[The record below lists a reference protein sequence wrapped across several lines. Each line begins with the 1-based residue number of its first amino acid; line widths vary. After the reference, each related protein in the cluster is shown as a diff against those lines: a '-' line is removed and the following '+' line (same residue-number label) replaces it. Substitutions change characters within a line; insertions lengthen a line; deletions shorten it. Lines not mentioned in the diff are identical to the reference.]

1 MPDAAQPAVAE
12 TDAMNFADSAKAS
25 CMRKAETFLPT
36 ASRDNNASNS
46 SNASNAELSFKNWGY
61 RHASRRN
68 FAVRGLNL
76 TIHAGQRV
84 LLLGAS
90 GIGKSTILS
99 GAAGLIGNDVV
110 AKNSLESSAI
120 HSSSSSSSSSSN
132 SAHNMVSAKSQQ
144 AVLVEDA
151 DGGVSEGCVLVDGIP
166 VRKARGRVGLVLQDP
181 DAQAIFQ
188 RLGDNVAFGPEN
200 MNVPRSEIWDRVRES
215 LKKVGLDGLQL
226 HRATAHLSGGQLQRL
241 ALAGALA
248 MQPSVLLL
256 DEPTANLDPDGTQQI
271 VGAVRAVLDSTRAT
285 MVLVEH
291 HAEPWI
297 DMIDRVVVLGLENA
311 QSTLAANDS
320 PANKTSES
328 ASFANNLDTVHDD
341 DIARAD
347 SSRTVIVA
355 DGTPDEVFTRTD
367 LDFEDLGIWLPER
380 YKRNAKSSES
390 KSSENK
396 SSESTESSEKYY
408 ENCDPA
414 EGCGEVLLSTRDL
427 AISHNSEPIAKHINL
442 EFKAGQITALVG
454 ANGAG
459 KSTLSLTLAGLLPAV
474 SGEVVAS
481 DALAEGTNGT
491 DPMKWKSPDLAKRI
505 SYVFQNPEHQFA
517 CGSVLDEVMLGPL
530 RTGVSADEARAKA
543 EELLKRFRLARY
555 AKANPYTLSGGEKR
569 RLTVAASL
577 AAAPRVLILDEP
589 TFGQDRK
596 TWLQI
601 IRLIASLRS
610 DGVSIIVVTHD
621 RELVEALGA
630 RLVELVADT
639 EVSKNANKSKNAN
652 ESKNANKSGE
662 DFASIVDSDA
672 VSGELVADAS
682 QKTRVSGEHKS
693 SAALSATT
701 SATEISRIKV
711 SAVNNRN
718 EEAKLSSRSP
728 LLASMNPVFRIFGAF
743 IASIPL
749 LFTLDCVSASIALL
763 LEFVIFA
770 CIKLPPWRV
779 IRLSWPVWVGA
790 PTSALTV
797 LLYGKSGGNT
807 WFQWWLMHATDRS
820 AMLAVATSLRILAI
834 GIPAI
839 VTVIGMDATDLADA
853 FSQVLHLPDRFVY
866 GGLAGIRLFGV
877 LQDDWAALTASRRS
891 RGLGDEHRVRAFFPQ
906 SFALL
911 VLSIRRSTTLAT
923 AMEARGFGGV
933 GARSHARVSSV
944 HARDWWFL
952 VVCTLVPSVA
962 VAAALYF
969 GTFAFLGGA

>member
-1 MPDAAQPAVAE
+1 MPDAVKSQE
-12 TDAMNFADSAKAS
+12 S
-25 CMRKAETFLPT
+25 ETFLPS
-36 ASRDNNASNS
+36 ASSDCNSDSSANNANK
-46 SNASNAELSFKNWGY
+46 ASKANNAELRFEHWGY
-61 RHASRRN
+61 RHASRRA
-68 FAVRGLNL
+68 FAVRGLDL
-76 TIHAGQRV
+76 TIKAGQRV

-99 GAAGLIGNDVV
+99 GAAGLIGNDFV
-110 AKNSLESSAI
+110 AKNSAKDSVE
-120 HSSSSSSSSSSN
+120 N
-132 SAHNMVSAKSQQ
+132 SEDSAKSQQ
-144 AVLVEDA
+144 TTLVEDA
-151 DGGVSEGCVLVDGIP
+151 DGGVSEGCVLVDGVP
-166 VRKARGRVGLVLQDP
+166 VRRARGRVGLVLQDP

-200 MNVPRSEIWDRVRES
+200 MNVPRGEIWDRVRKS
-215 LKKVGLDGLQL
+215 LKEVGLDGLQL
-226 HRATAHLSGGQLQRL
+226 HRSTSHLSGGQMQRL

-271 VGAVRAVLDSTRAT
+271 VGAVRAVLDSTHAT

-297 DMIDRVVVLGLENA
+297 DMIDRVVVLGLENDE
-311 QSTLAANDS
+311 AANGKD
-320 PANKTSES
+320 ANGETVHSE
-328 ASFANNLDTVHDD
+328 TVHDD
-341 DIARAD
+341 DIARAA

-355 DGTPDEVFTRTD
+355 DGTPDEVFNRTD
-367 LDFEDLGIWLPER
+367 LDFEDLGIWLPE
-380 YKRNAKSSES
+380 NAKSSE
-390 KSSENK
+390 KSSANAESPEN
-396 SSESTESSEKYY
+396 SSASNSSVSNSSTNAESSEKYY
-408 ENCDPA
+408 ENCNPA
-414 EGCGEVLLSTRDL
+414 EGYGEVLLSTKDL
-427 AISHNSEPIAKHINL
+427 AISHNSEPIARHINL

-481 DALAEGTNGT
+481 DALAQGANGT

-543 EELLKRFRLARY
+543 QELLKRFRLARY

-610 DGVSIIVVTHD
+610 GGVSIIVVTHD

-630 RLVELVADT
+630 RLVELVPDAKA
-639 EVSKNANKSKNAN
+639 EAAEMSAA
-652 ESKNANKSGE
+652 E
-662 DFASIVDSDA
+662 AS
-672 VSGELVADAS
+672 AS
-682 QKTRVSGEHKS
+682 E
-693 SAALSATT
+693 ALSATT
-701 SATEISRIKV
+701 GATDISRIKV
-711 SAVNNRN
+711 SAVNNRD

-728 LLASMNPVFRIFGAF
+728 LLASINPVFRIFGAF
-743 IASIPL
+743 AASIPL
-749 LFTLDCVSASIALL
+749 LFTLDCVSASVALL

-790 PTSALTV
+790 PASALTV

-834 GIPAI
+834 GVPSI
-839 VTVIGMDATDLADA
+839 VMVIGLDATDLADA

-933 GARSHARVSSV
+933 GARSHARVSRV
-944 HARDWWFL
+944 RARDWWIFA
-952 VVCTLVPSVA
+952 VCAIVPSVA

>member
-1 MPDAAQPAVAE
+1 MPDAVKSQE
-12 TDAMNFADSAKAS
+12 S
-25 CMRKAETFLPT
+25 ETFLPS
-36 ASRDNNASNS
+36 ASSDCNSDSSANNANK
-46 SNASNAELSFKNWGY
+46 ASKANNAELRFEHWGY
-61 RHASRRN
+61 RHASRRA
-68 FAVRGLNL
+68 FAVRGLDL
-76 TIHAGQRV
+76 TIKAGQRV

-99 GAAGLIGNDVV
+99 GAAGLIGNDFV
-110 AKNSLESSAI
+110 AKNSAKDSVE
-120 HSSSSSSSSSSN
+120 N
-132 SAHNMVSAKSQQ
+132 SEDGAKSQQ
-144 AVLVEDA
+144 TTLVEDA
-151 DGGVSEGCVLVDGIP
+151 DGGVSEGCVLVDGVP
-166 VRKARGRVGLVLQDP
+166 VRRARGRVGLVLQDP

-200 MNVPRSEIWDRVRES
+200 MNVPRNEIWDRVRKS
-215 LKKVGLDGLQL
+215 LKEVGLDGLQL
-226 HRATAHLSGGQLQRL
+226 HRSTSHLSGGQMQRL

-271 VGAVRAVLDSTRAT
+271 VGAVRAVLDSTHAT

-297 DMIDRVVVLGLENA
+297 DMIDRVVVLGLENDEA
-311 QSTLAANDS
+311 VNGKDANGE
-320 PANKTSES
+320 TVHSE
-328 ASFANNLDTVHDD
+328 TVHDD
-341 DIARAD
+341 DIARAA

-355 DGTPDEVFTRTD
+355 DGTPDEVFNRTD

-380 YKRNAKSSES
+380 YKKNVKSSANES
-390 KSSENK
+390 FVINSSANA
-396 SSESTESSEKYY
+396 ESSEKYY
-408 ENCDPA
+408 ENCNPA
-414 EGCGEVLLSTRDL
+414 EGYGEVLLSTKDL
-427 AISHNSEPIAKHINL
+427 AISHNSEPIARHINL

-481 DALAEGTNGT
+481 DALAQGANGT
-491 DPMKWKSPDLAKRI
+491 DLMKWKSPDLAKRI

-543 EELLKRFRLARY
+543 QELLKRFRLARY

-610 DGVSIIVVTHD
+610 GGVSIIVVTHD

-630 RLVELVADT
+630 RLVELVPDAKAEAAEMSAAEAKST
-639 EVSKNANKSKNAN
+639 E
-652 ESKNANKSGE
+652 
-662 DFASIVDSDA
+662 
-672 VSGELVADAS
+672 
-682 QKTRVSGEHKS
+682 
-693 SAALSATT
+693 ALSATT
-701 SATEISRIKV
+701 GATDISRIKV
-711 SAVNNRN
+711 SAVNNRD
-718 EEAKLSSRSP
+718 EEAKLSSKSP
-728 LLASMNPVFRIFGAF
+728 LLASINPVFRIFGAF
-743 IASIPL
+743 AASIPL
-749 LFTLDCVSASIALL
+749 LFTLDCVSASVALL

-834 GIPAI
+834 GVPSI
-839 VTVIGMDATDLADA
+839 VMVIGLDATDLADA

-933 GARSHARVSSV
+933 GARSHARVSRV
-944 HARDWWFL
+944 RARDWWIFA
-952 VVCTLVPSVA
+952 VCAIVPSVA

>member
-1 MPDAAQPAVAE
+1 MPDAAQPAVDKAF
-12 TDAMNFADSAKAS
+12 TADATYSQQ
-25 CMRKAETFLPT
+25 AETFLPT
-36 ASRDNNASNS
+36 DSRDNNAG
-46 SNASNAELSFKNWGY
+46 NASNAGNAELRFENWGY
-61 RHASRRN
+61 RHASRHN

-76 TIHAGQRV
+76 TIQAGQRV

-99 GAAGLIGNDVV
+99 GAAGLIGNDV
-110 AKNSLESSAI
+110 ARKGNAT
-120 HSSSSSSSSSSN
+120 
-132 SAHNMVSAKSQQ
+132 
-144 AVLVEDA
+144 LVEDA
-151 DGGVSEGCVLVDGIP
+151 DGGVSEGRVLVDGVS
-166 VRKARGRVGLVLQDP
+166 VRKARGRVGMVLQDP

-200 MNVPRSEIWDRVRES
+200 MNVPRDEIWDRVRES
-215 LKKVGLDGLQL
+215 LEKVGLDGLQL

-256 DEPTANLDPDGTQQI
+256 DEPTANLDPDGTRQI

-297 DMIDRVVVLGLENA
+297 DMIDRVVVLGL
-311 QSTLAANDS
+311 DG
-320 PANKTSES
+320 ES
-328 ASFANNLDTVHDD
+328 VANNETSRDETSRDETVHDD
-341 DIARAD
+341 DIARAA

-355 DGTPDEVFTRTD
+355 DGTPDEVFTRAD

-380 YKRNAKSSES
+380 YKKNVKSSANES
-390 KSSENK
+390 SVSNSSVSN
-396 SSESTESSEKYY
+396 SSANAESSEKYY

-414 EGCGEVLLSTRDL
+414 EGYGEVLLSTKDL
-427 AISHNSEPIAKHINL
+427 AISHNDTPIAQHINL

-474 SGEVVAS
+474 GGEVVAGEE
-481 DALAEGTNGT
+481 LAKGANGT

-530 RTGVSADEARAKA
+530 RTGVPASEARVKA
-543 EELLKRFRLARY
+543 EELLKRFRLDRY

-589 TFGQDRK
+589 TFGQDHK

-610 DGVSIIVVTHD
+610 EGVSIIVVTHD

-630 RLVELVADT
+630 RLVELVP
-639 EVSKNANKSKNAN
+639 E
-652 ESKNANKSGE
+652 SGE
-662 DFASIVDSDA
+662 GKSAATSDA
-672 VSGELVADAS
+672 DASPADASSAVADA
-682 QKTRVSGEHKS
+682 ES
-693 SAALSATT
+693 SAFSESSEAISATT
-701 SATEISRIKV
+701 DATDISRIKV

-718 EEAKLSSRSP
+718 EKPKLSSRSP
-728 LLASMNPVFRIFGAF
+728 LLASLNPVYRIFGAF
-743 IASIPL
+743 IVSMPL
-749 LFTLDCVSASIALL
+749 MFTLDCLSASVALV
-763 LEFVIFA
+763 LEFAIFA
-770 CIKLPPWRV
+770 CIKLTPLRV

-820 AMLAVATSLRILAI
+820 ALLAVATSLRILAI

-839 VTVIGMDATDLADA
+839 VTVIGLDATDLADA

-891 RGLGDEHRVRAFFPQ
+891 RGLGDERRVRAFFPQ

-911 VLSIRRSTTLAT
+911 VLSIRRSTTLAV
-923 AMEARGFGGV
+923 AMEARGFGGA
-933 GARSHARVSSV
+933 GARSHARVSRV
-944 HARDWWFL
+944 HVRDWLFL
-952 VVCTLVPSVA
+952 VVCALVPLVA

>member
-1 MPDAAQPAVAE
+1 MPDAVKSQE
-12 TDAMNFADSAKAS
+12 S
-25 CMRKAETFLPT
+25 ETFLPS
-36 ASRDNNASNS
+36 ASSDCNSDSSANNANK
-46 SNASNAELSFKNWGY
+46 ASKANNAELRFENWGY
-61 RHASRRN
+61 RHASRRA
-68 FAVRGLNL
+68 FAVRGLDL
-76 TIHAGQRV
+76 TIKAGQRV

-99 GAAGLIGNDVV
+99 GAAGLIGNDFV
-110 AKNSLESSAI
+110 AKNSAKDSVE
-120 HSSSSSSSSSSN
+120 N
-132 SAHNMVSAKSQQ
+132 SEDSAKSQQ
-144 AVLVEDA
+144 TTLVEDA
-151 DGGVSEGCVLVDGIP
+151 DGGVSEGCVLVDGVP
-166 VRKARGRVGLVLQDP
+166 VRRARGRVGLVLQDP

-200 MNVPRSEIWDRVRES
+200 MNVPRGEIWDRVRKS
-215 LKKVGLDGLQL
+215 LKEVGLDGLQL
-226 HRATAHLSGGQLQRL
+226 HRSTSHLSGGQMQRL

-271 VGAVRAVLDSTRAT
+271 VGAVRAVLDSTHAT

-297 DMIDRVVVLGLENA
+297 DMIDRVVVLGLENDE
-311 QSTLAANDS
+311 AANGKD
-320 PANKTSES
+320 ANGETVHSE
-328 ASFANNLDTVHDD
+328 TVHDD
-341 DIARAD
+341 DIARAT

-355 DGTPDEVFTRTD
+355 DGTPDEVFNRTD

-380 YKRNAKSSES
+380 YKKNVKSSANES
-390 KSSENK
+390 FVINSSANA
-396 SSESTESSEKYY
+396 ESSEKYY
-408 ENCDPA
+408 ENCNPA
-414 EGCGEVLLSTRDL
+414 EGYGEVLLSTKDL
-427 AISHNSEPIAKHINL
+427 AISHNSEPIARHINL

-481 DALAEGTNGT
+481 DALAQGANGT

-517 CGSVLDEVMLGPL
+517 CGSVLEEVMLGPL

-543 EELLKRFRLARY
+543 QELLKRFRLARY

-610 DGVSIIVVTHD
+610 GGVSIIVVTHD

-630 RLVELVADT
+630 RLVELVPDAKAEAAEMSAAEMSAAEAKST
-639 EVSKNANKSKNAN
+639 E
-652 ESKNANKSGE
+652 
-662 DFASIVDSDA
+662 
-672 VSGELVADAS
+672 
-682 QKTRVSGEHKS
+682 
-693 SAALSATT
+693 ALSATT
-701 SATEISRIKV
+701 GATDISRIKV
-711 SAVNNRN
+711 SAVNNRD
-718 EEAKLSSRSP
+718 EEAKLSSKSP
-728 LLASMNPVFRIFGAF
+728 LLASINPVFRIFGAF
-743 IASIPL
+743 AASIPL
-749 LFTLDCVSASIALL
+749 LFTLDCVSASVALL

-834 GIPAI
+834 GVPSI
-839 VTVIGMDATDLADA
+839 VMVIGLDATDLADA

-933 GARSHARVSSV
+933 GARSHARVSRV
-944 HARDWWFL
+944 RARDWWIFA
-952 VVCTLVPSVA
+952 VCAIVPSVA

>member
-1 MPDAAQPAVAE
+1 MPDAAKSQE
-12 TDAMNFADSAKAS
+12 S
-25 CMRKAETFLPT
+25 ETFLPT
-36 ASRDNNASNS
+36 ASSDCANV
-46 SNASNAELSFKNWGY
+46 SNAELRFEHWGY
-61 RHASRRN
+61 RHASRRA
-68 FAVRGLNL
+68 FAVRGLDL
-76 TIHAGQRV
+76 TIKAGQRV

-99 GAAGLIGNDVV
+99 GAAGLIGNDFVEKSS
-110 AKNSLESSAI
+110 AKSSVESSVESSAK
-120 HSSSSSSSSSSN
+120 N
-132 SAHNMVSAKSQQ
+132 SAKSQQ
-144 AVLVEDA
+144 TTLVEDA
-151 DGGVSEGCVLVDGIP
+151 DGGVSEGRVLVDGVP
-166 VRKARGRVGLVLQDP
+166 VRRARGKVGLVLQDP

-200 MNVPRSEIWDRVRES
+200 MNVPRGEIWDRVHKS
-215 LKKVGLDGLQL
+215 LKEVGLDGLQL
-226 HRATAHLSGGQLQRL
+226 HRETAHLSGGQLQRL

-271 VGAVRAVLDSTRAT
+271 VGAVRAVVDSTRAT

-297 DMIDRVVVLGLENA
+297 DMIDRVVVLGLENDEA
-311 QSTLAANDS
+311 SSDEAS
-320 PANKTSES
+320 HSE
-328 ASFANNLDTVHDD
+328 TVHDD
-341 DIARAD
+341 DIARAA

-355 DGTPDEVFTRTD
+355 DGTPDEVFNRTD

-380 YKRNAKSSES
+380 YKKNVKSSANESSVSKSSADTSSES
-390 KSSENK
+390 KSSEK
-396 SSESTESSEKYY
+396 SY
-408 ENCDPA
+408 ENMADSANCNSA
-414 EGCGEVLLSTRDL
+414 QSYGEVLLSTKDL
-427 AISHNSEPIAKHINL
+427 AISHSSEPIAQHINL
-442 EFKAGQITALVG
+442 EFRAGQITALVG
-454 ANGAG
+454 ANGTG

-481 DALAEGTNGT
+481 DALAKGANGVN
-491 DPMKWKSPDLAKRI
+491 PMKWKSPDLAKRI

-530 RTGVSADEARAKA
+530 RTGVPADEARAKA

-577 AAAPRVLILDEP
+577 AAAPQVLILDEP

-610 DGVSIIVVTHD
+610 EGVSIIVVTHD

-630 RLVELVADT
+630 RLVELVSDVKTETAEGAEGET
-639 EVSKNANKSKNAN
+639 EVSA
-652 ESKNANKSGE
+652 ESSE
-662 DFASIVDSDA
+662 SFAETAETAESA
-672 VSGELVADAS
+672 
-682 QKTRVSGEHKS
+682 KS
-693 SAALSATT
+693 SESTEALSATT
-701 SATEISRIKV
+701 GATDISRIKV

-718 EEAKLSSRSP
+718 EKPKLSSRSP

-743 IASIPL
+743 VASVPL
-749 LFTLDCVSASIALL
+749 IFTLDCVSASVALV
-763 LEFVIFA
+763 LEFAIFA
-770 CIKLPPWRV
+770 CIKLTPWRV
-779 IRLSWPVWVGA
+779 IYLSWPVWVGA

-807 WFQWWLMHATDRS
+807 WFQWWLMNATDRS
-820 AMLAVATSLRILAI
+820 AMLAIATALRILAI
-834 GIPAI
+834 GIPSI
-839 VTVIGMDATDLADA
+839 VMVIGMDATDLADA

-891 RGLGDEHRVRAFFPQ
+891 RGLGDERRVRAFFPQ

-911 VLSIRRSTTLAT
+911 VLSIRRSTSLAT

-933 GARSHARVSSV
+933 GARSHARVSCV
-944 HARDWWFL
+944 HARDWWILAVCAIVPLIAL
-952 VVCTLVPSVA
+952 V
-962 VAAALYF
+962 AALYF

>member
-1 MPDAAQPAVAE
+1 MPDATQSQE
-12 TDAMNFADSAKAS
+12 S
-25 CMRKAETFLPT
+25 ETFLPT
-36 ASRDNNASNS
+36 DLSDRKSISNASDASRASDNA
-46 SNASNAELSFKNWGY
+46 SNASNAELRFENWGY
-61 RHASRRN
+61 RHASRRA
-68 FAVRGLNL
+68 FAVRGLDL
-76 TIHAGQRV
+76 TIKAGQRV

-99 GAAGLIGNDVV
+99 GAAGLIGNDFV
-110 AKNSLESSAI
+110 AKN
-120 HSSSSSSSSSSN
+120 
-132 SAHNMVSAKSQQ
+132 SAKSQQ
-144 AVLVEDA
+144 TTLVEDA
-151 DGGVSEGCVLVDGIP
+151 DGGVSEGCVLVDGVP
-166 VRKARGRVGLVLQDP
+166 VRRARGRVGLVLQDP

-200 MNVPRSEIWDRVRES
+200 MNVPRNEIWDRVRKS
-215 LKKVGLDGLQL
+215 LKEVGLDGLQL
-226 HRATAHLSGGQLQRL
+226 HRSTSHLSGGQMQRL

-271 VGAVRAVLDSTRAT
+271 VGAVRAVLDLTHAT

-297 DMIDRVVVLGLENA
+297 DMIDRVVVLGLENDE
-311 QSTLAANDS
+311 AANGK
-320 PANKTSES
+320 A
-328 ASFANNLDTVHDD
+328 ANNETVHDD
-341 DIARAD
+341 DIARVA

-355 DGTPDEVFTRTD
+355 DGTPDEVFNRTD

-380 YKRNAKSSES
+380 YKKNVKSSANES
-390 KSSENK
+390 FVINSSANA
-396 SSESTESSEKYY
+396 ESSEKYY

-414 EGCGEVLLSTRDL
+414 EGYGEVLLFTKDL
-427 AISHNSEPIAKHINL
+427 AISHNSEPIARHINL

-481 DALAEGTNGT
+481 DALAQGANGT

-543 EELLKRFRLARY
+543 QELLKRFRLARY

-610 DGVSIIVVTHD
+610 EGVSIIVVTHD

-630 RLVELVADT
+630 RLVELVPDVKAEDA
-639 EVSKNANKSKNAN
+639 EVSAA
-652 ESKNANKSGE
+652 EAAGSGASAAEVGTAE
-662 DFASIVDSDA
+662 DV
-672 VSGELVADAS
+672 E
-682 QKTRVSGEHKS
+682 TKS
-693 SAALSATT
+693 SEAKSSEALSATT
-701 SATEISRIKV
+701 GATDISRIKV
-711 SAVNNRN
+711 SAVNNRD
-718 EEAKLSSRSP
+718 EEAKLSSKSP
-728 LLASMNPVFRIFGAF
+728 LLASINPVFRIFGAF
-743 IASIPL
+743 AASIPL
-749 LFTLDCVSASIALL
+749 LFTLDCVSASVALL

-834 GIPAI
+834 GVPSI
-839 VTVIGMDATDLADA
+839 VMVIGLDATDLADA

-933 GARSHARVSSV
+933 GARSHARVSRV
-944 HARDWWFL
+944 RARDWWIFA
-952 VVCTLVPSVA
+952 VCAIVPSVA
-962 VAAALYF
+962 VVAALYF

>member
-1 MPDAAQPAVAE
+1 MPDATQSQE
-12 TDAMNFADSAKAS
+12 S
-25 CMRKAETFLPT
+25 ETFLPT
-36 ASRDNNASNS
+36 DLSDRKSISNASDASRASDNA
-46 SNASNAELSFKNWGY
+46 SNASNAELRFENWGY
-61 RHASRRN
+61 RHASRRA
-68 FAVRGLNL
+68 FAVRGLDL
-76 TIHAGQRV
+76 TIKAGQRV

-99 GAAGLIGNDVV
+99 GAAGLIGNDFV
-110 AKNSLESSAI
+110 AKN
-120 HSSSSSSSSSSN
+120 
-132 SAHNMVSAKSQQ
+132 SAKSQQ
-144 AVLVEDA
+144 TTLVEDA
-151 DGGVSEGCVLVDGIP
+151 DGGVSEGCVLVDGVP
-166 VRKARGRVGLVLQDP
+166 VRRARGRVGLVLQDP

-200 MNVPRSEIWDRVRES
+200 MNVPRNEIWDRVRKS
-215 LKKVGLDGLQL
+215 LKEVGLDGLQL
-226 HRATAHLSGGQLQRL
+226 HRSTSHLSGGQMQRL

-271 VGAVRAVLDSTRAT
+271 VGAVRTVLDSTHAT

-291 HAEPWI
+291 HAEPWV
-297 DMIDRVVVLGLENA
+297 DMIDRVVVLGLENDEA
-311 QSTLAANDS
+311 VNGKDAND
-320 PANKTSES
+320 E
-328 ASFANNLDTVHDD
+328 TVHDD
-341 DIARAD
+341 DIARAA

-355 DGTPDEVFTRTD
+355 DGTPDEVFNRTD

-380 YKRNAKSSES
+380 YKKNV
-390 KSSENK
+390 KSSENN
-396 SSESTESSEKYY
+396 SSAINSY

-414 EGCGEVLLSTRDL
+414 EGYGEVLLSTKDL
-427 AISHNSEPIAKHINL
+427 AISHNSEPIARHINL

-454 ANGAG
+454 SNGAG

-481 DALAEGTNGT
+481 DALAQGANGT

-530 RTGVSADEARAKA
+530 RTGVSPDEARAKA
-543 EELLKRFRLARY
+543 QELLKRFRLARY
-555 AKANPYTLSGGEKR
+555 ANANPYTLSGGEKR

-610 DGVSIIVVTHD
+610 EGVSIIVVTHD
-621 RELVEALGA
+621 RELVEVLGA
-630 RLVELVADT
+630 RLVELVPDAKAEAVEAKST
-639 EVSKNANKSKNAN
+639 EVL
-652 ESKNANKSGE
+652 
-662 DFASIVDSDA
+662 A
-672 VSGELVADAS
+672 V
-682 QKTRVSGEHKS
+682 KS
-693 SAALSATT
+693 SETKSTETKSSEALSATT
-701 SATEISRIKV
+701 SATDISRIKV
-711 SAVNNRN
+711 SAVNNRD
-718 EEAKLSSRSP
+718 EEAKLSSKSP
-728 LLASMNPVFRIFGAF
+728 LLASINPVFRIFGAF
-743 IASIPL
+743 AASIPL
-749 LFTLDCVSASIALL
+749 LFTLDCVSASVALL

-807 WFQWWLMHATDRS
+807 WFQWWLIHATDRS

-834 GIPAI
+834 GVPSI
-839 VTVIGMDATDLADA
+839 VMVIGLDATDLADA

-933 GARSHARVSSV
+933 GARSHARVSRV
-944 HARDWWFL
+944 RARDWWIFA
-952 VVCTLVPSVA
+952 VCAIVSSVA

>member
-1 MPDAAQPAVAE
+1 MPDAVKSQE
-12 TDAMNFADSAKAS
+12 S
-25 CMRKAETFLPT
+25 ETFLPT
-36 ASRDNNASNS
+36 VSCDCANV
-46 SNASNAELSFKNWGY
+46 SNAELRFEHWGY
-61 RHASRRN
+61 RHASRRA
-68 FAVRGLNL
+68 FAVRGLDL
-76 TIHAGQRV
+76 TIKAGQRV

-99 GAAGLIGNDVV
+99 GAAGLIGNDFV
-110 AKNSLESSAI
+110 AKDSAKSAKDSATKSSVNTSK
-120 HSSSSSSSSSSN
+120 SSVKSENTSDT
-132 SAHNMVSAKSQQ
+132 SAKSQQ
-144 AVLVEDA
+144 TTLVEDA
-151 DGGVSEGCVLVDGIP
+151 DGGVSEGCVLVDGVP
-166 VRKARGRVGLVLQDP
+166 VRRARGRVGLVLQDP

-200 MNVPRSEIWDRVRES
+200 MNVPRDEIWERVRKS
-215 LKKVGLDGLQL
+215 LKEVGLDGLQL
-226 HRATAHLSGGQLQRL
+226 HRSTSHLSGGQMQRL

-297 DMIDRVVVLGLENA
+297 EMIDRVVVLGIEN
-311 QSTLAANDS
+311 D
-320 PANKTSES
+320 ED
-328 ASFANNLDTVHDD
+328 ASRKDASGETVHDD
-341 DIARAD
+341 DIARAA

-355 DGTPDEVFTRTD
+355 DGTPDEVFNRTD

-380 YKRNAKSSES
+380 YKKNVKSSAS
-390 KSSENK
+390 KSSENIDN
-396 SSESTESSEKYY
+396 SAQDSAQSY
-408 ENCDPA
+408 
-414 EGCGEVLLSTRDL
+414 GEVLLSTKDL
-427 AISHNSEPIAKHINL
+427 AISHSSEPIARHINL
-442 EFKAGQITALVG
+442 EFRAGQITALVG
-454 ANGAG
+454 ANGTG

-481 DALAEGTNGT
+481 ETLAEGANGT

-530 RTGVSADEARAKA
+530 RTGVPEDVARAKA
-543 EELLKRFRLARY
+543 QELLKRFRLARY

-601 IRLIASLRS
+601 IRLIASLRNE
-610 DGVSIIVVTHD
+610 GVSIIVVTHD
-621 RELVEALGA
+621 RELVDALGA
-630 RLVELVADT
+630 RLVELVPDAKAEAAEGAET
-639 EVSKNANKSKNAN
+639 
-652 ESKNANKSGE
+652 
-662 DFASIVDSDA
+662 A
-672 VSGELVADAS
+672 VSAE
-682 QKTRVSGEHKS
+682 
-693 SAALSATT
+693 SAESYETVETAESTETAETTEALSATT
-701 SATEISRIKV
+701 SATDISRIKV
-711 SAVNNRN
+711 SAVNNRS
-718 EEAKLSSRSP
+718 EEAKLSSHSP
-728 LLASMNPVFRIFGAF
+728 LLASMNSVFRIFGAF
-743 IASIPL
+743 VASIPL
-749 LFTLDCVSASIALL
+749 IFTLDCLSASVALV
-763 LEFVIFA
+763 LEFAIFA
-770 CIKLPPWRV
+770 CIKLMPLRV

-820 AMLAVATSLRILAI
+820 ALLAVATALRILAI

-839 VTVIGMDATDLADA
+839 VMVIGMDATDLADA

-944 HARDWWFL
+944 HARDWWIL
-952 VVCTLVPSVA
+952 VVCAIVPLVSVA
-962 VAAALYF
+962 SALYF

>member
-1 MPDAAQPAVAE
+1 MPDATQSQE
-12 TDAMNFADSAKAS
+12 S
-25 CMRKAETFLPT
+25 ETFLPT
-36 ASRDNNASNS
+36 DLSDRKSISNASDASRASDNA
-46 SNASNAELSFKNWGY
+46 SNASNAELCFENWGY
-61 RHASRRN
+61 RHASRRA
-68 FAVRGLNL
+68 FAVRGLDL
-76 TIHAGQRV
+76 TIKAGQRV

-99 GAAGLIGNDVV
+99 GAAGLIGNDFV
-110 AKNSLESSAI
+110 AKN
-120 HSSSSSSSSSSN
+120 
-132 SAHNMVSAKSQQ
+132 SAKSQQ
-144 AVLVEDA
+144 TTLVEDA
-151 DGGVSEGCVLVDGIP
+151 DGGVSEGCVLVDGVP
-166 VRKARGRVGLVLQDP
+166 VRRARGRVGLVLQDP

-200 MNVPRSEIWDRVRES
+200 MNVPRSEIWDRVRKS
-215 LKKVGLDGLQL
+215 LKEVGLDGLQL
-226 HRATAHLSGGQLQRL
+226 HRSTSHLSGGQMQRL

-271 VGAVRAVLDSTRAT
+271 VGAVRAVLDSTHAT

-297 DMIDRVVVLGLENA
+297 DMIDRVVVLGLENDE
-311 QSTLAANDS
+311 AANGK
-320 PANKTSES
+320 A
-328 ASFANNLDTVHDD
+328 ANNETVHDD
-341 DIARAD
+341 DIARVA

-355 DGTPDEVFTRTD
+355 DGTPDEVFNRTD

-380 YKRNAKSSES
+380 YKKNVKSSANES
-390 KSSENK
+390 SVSNSSANA
-396 SSESTESSEKYY
+396 ESSEKYY

-414 EGCGEVLLSTRDL
+414 EGYGEVLLFTKDL
-427 AISHNSEPIAKHINL
+427 AISHNSEPIARHINL

-481 DALAEGTNGT
+481 DALAQGANGT

-543 EELLKRFRLARY
+543 QELLKRFRLARY

-610 DGVSIIVVTHD
+610 EGVSIIVVTHD

-630 RLVELVADT
+630 RLVELVPDAKAEAAEMSAA
-639 EVSKNANKSKNAN
+639 EVS
-652 ESKNANKSGE
+652 
-662 DFASIVDSDA
+662 ASEV
-672 VSGELVADAS
+672 
-682 QKTRVSGEHKS
+682 KS
-693 SAALSATT
+693 SEALSATT
-701 SATEISRIKV
+701 GATDISRIKV
-711 SAVNNRN
+711 SAVNNRD
-718 EEAKLSSRSP
+718 EEAKLSSKSP
-728 LLASMNPVFRIFGAF
+728 LLASINPVFRIFGAF
-743 IASIPL
+743 AASIPL
-749 LFTLDCVSASIALL
+749 FFTLDCVSASVALL

-834 GIPAI
+834 GVPSI
-839 VTVIGMDATDLADA
+839 VMVIGLDATDLADA

-923 AMEARGFGGV
+923 AMEARGFGGI
-933 GARSHARVSSV
+933 GARSHARVSRV
-944 HARDWWFL
+944 RARDWWIFA
-952 VVCTLVPSVA
+952 VCAIVPSVA
-962 VAAALYF
+962 VVAALYF

>member
-1 MPDAAQPAVAE
+1 MPDATQSQE
-12 TDAMNFADSAKAS
+12 S
-25 CMRKAETFLPT
+25 ETFLPT
-36 ASRDNNASNS
+36 DLSDRKSISNASDASRASDNA
-46 SNASNAELSFKNWGY
+46 SNASNAELRFENWGY
-61 RHASRRN
+61 RHASRRA
-68 FAVRGLNL
+68 FAVRGLDL
-76 TIHAGQRV
+76 TIKAGQRV

-99 GAAGLIGNDVV
+99 GAAGLIGNDFV
-110 AKNSLESSAI
+110 AKN
-120 HSSSSSSSSSSN
+120 
-132 SAHNMVSAKSQQ
+132 SAKSQQ
-144 AVLVEDA
+144 TTLVEDA
-151 DGGVSEGCVLVDGIP
+151 DGGVSEGCVLVDGVP
-166 VRKARGRVGLVLQDP
+166 VRRARGRVGLVLQDP

-200 MNVPRSEIWDRVRES
+200 MNVPRNEIWDRVRKS
-215 LKKVGLDGLQL
+215 LKEVGLDGLQL
-226 HRATAHLSGGQLQRL
+226 HRSTSHLSGGQMQRL

-256 DEPTANLDPDGTQQI
+256 DEPTANLDPDGTHQI
-271 VGAVRAVLDSTRAT
+271 VGAVRAVLDSTHAT

-297 DMIDRVVVLGLENA
+297 DMIDRVVVLGLENDE
-311 QSTLAANDS
+311 AANGK
-320 PANKTSES
+320 A
-328 ASFANNLDTVHDD
+328 ANNETVHDD
-341 DIARAD
+341 DIARVA

-355 DGTPDEVFTRTD
+355 DGTPDEVFNRTD

-380 YKRNAKSSES
+380 YKKNVKSSANES
-390 KSSENK
+390 SVSNSSANA
-396 SSESTESSEKYY
+396 ESSEKYY

-414 EGCGEVLLSTRDL
+414 EGYGEVLLSTKDL
-427 AISHNSEPIAKHINL
+427 AISHNSEPIARHINL

-481 DALAEGTNGT
+481 DALAQGANGT

-543 EELLKRFRLARY
+543 QELLKRFRLARY

-610 DGVSIIVVTHD
+610 EGVSIIVVTHD

-630 RLVELVADT
+630 RLVELVPDAKAEVAEMSAA
-639 EVSKNANKSKNAN
+639 EVS
-652 ESKNANKSGE
+652 
-662 DFASIVDSDA
+662 ASEV
-672 VSGELVADAS
+672 
-682 QKTRVSGEHKS
+682 KS
-693 SAALSATT
+693 SEALSATT
-701 SATEISRIKV
+701 GATDISRIKV
-711 SAVNNRN
+711 SAVNNRD
-718 EEAKLSSRSP
+718 EEAKLSSKSP
-728 LLASMNPVFRIFGAF
+728 LLASINPVFRIFGAF
-743 IASIPL
+743 AASIPL
-749 LFTLDCVSASIALL
+749 FFTLDCVSASVALL

-820 AMLAVATSLRILAI
+820 AMLAVVTSLRILAI
-834 GIPAI
+834 GVPSI
-839 VTVIGMDATDLADA
+839 VMVIGLDATDLADA

-923 AMEARGFGGV
+923 AMEARGFGGI
-933 GARSHARVSSV
+933 GARSHARVSRV
-944 HARDWWFL
+944 RARDWWIFA
-952 VVCTLVPSVA
+952 VCAIVPSVA
-962 VAAALYF
+962 VVTALYF

>member
-1 MPDAAQPAVAE
+1 MPDATQSQE
-12 TDAMNFADSAKAS
+12 S
-25 CMRKAETFLPT
+25 ETFLPT
-36 ASRDNNASNS
+36 DLSDRKSISNASDASRASDNA
-46 SNASNAELSFKNWGY
+46 SNASNAELRFENWGY
-61 RHASRRN
+61 RHASRRA
-68 FAVRGLNL
+68 FAVRGLDL
-76 TIHAGQRV
+76 TIKAGQRV

-99 GAAGLIGNDVV
+99 GAAGLIGNDFV
-110 AKNSLESSAI
+110 AKN
-120 HSSSSSSSSSSN
+120 
-132 SAHNMVSAKSQQ
+132 SAKSQQ
-144 AVLVEDA
+144 TTLVEDA
-151 DGGVSEGCVLVDGIP
+151 DGGVSEGCVLVDGVP
-166 VRKARGRVGLVLQDP
+166 VRRARGRVGLVLQDP

-200 MNVPRSEIWDRVRES
+200 MNVPRNEIWDRVRKS
-215 LKKVGLDGLQL
+215 LKEVGLDGLQL
-226 HRATAHLSGGQLQRL
+226 HRSTSHLSGGQMQRL

-271 VGAVRAVLDSTRAT
+271 VGAVRAVLDLTHAT

-297 DMIDRVVVLGLENA
+297 DMIDRVVVLGLENDE
-311 QSTLAANDS
+311 AANGK
-320 PANKTSES
+320 A
-328 ASFANNLDTVHDD
+328 ANNETVHDD
-341 DIARAD
+341 DIARVA

-355 DGTPDEVFTRTD
+355 DGTPDEVFNRTD

-380 YKRNAKSSES
+380 YKKNVKSSANES
-390 KSSENK
+390 SVSNSSANA
-396 SSESTESSEKYY
+396 ESSEKYY

-414 EGCGEVLLSTRDL
+414 EGYGEVLLSTKDL
-427 AISHNSEPIAKHINL
+427 AISHNSEPIARHINL

-481 DALAEGTNGT
+481 DALAQGANGT

-543 EELLKRFRLARY
+543 QELLKRFRLARY

-610 DGVSIIVVTHD
+610 EGVSIIVVTHD

-630 RLVELVADT
+630 RLVELVPDAKAEAAEMSAA
-639 EVSKNANKSKNAN
+639 EVS
-652 ESKNANKSGE
+652 
-662 DFASIVDSDA
+662 ASEV
-672 VSGELVADAS
+672 
-682 QKTRVSGEHKS
+682 KS
-693 SAALSATT
+693 SEALSATT
-701 SATEISRIKV
+701 GATDISRIKV
-711 SAVNNRN
+711 SAVNNRD
-718 EEAKLSSRSP
+718 EEAKLSSKSP
-728 LLASMNPVFRIFGAF
+728 LLASINPVFRIFGAF
-743 IASIPL
+743 AASIPL
-749 LFTLDCVSASIALL
+749 FFTLDCVSASVALL

-807 WFQWWLMHATDRS
+807 WFQWWLMHPTDRS

-834 GIPAI
+834 GVPSI
-839 VTVIGMDATDLADA
+839 VMVIGLDATDLADA

-923 AMEARGFGGV
+923 AMEARGFGGI
-933 GARSHARVSSV
+933 GARSHARVSRV
-944 HARDWWFL
+944 RARDWWIFA
-952 VVCTLVPSVA
+952 VCAIVPSVA
-962 VAAALYF
+962 VVAALYF

>member
-1 MPDAAQPAVAE
+1 MPDAVKSQE
-12 TDAMNFADSAKAS
+12 S
-25 CMRKAETFLPT
+25 ETFLPS
-36 ASRDNNASNS
+36 ASSDCNSDSSANNANK
-46 SNASNAELSFKNWGY
+46 ASKANNAELRFEHWGY
-61 RHASRRN
+61 RHASRRA
-68 FAVRGLNL
+68 FAVRGLDL
-76 TIHAGQRV
+76 TIKAGQRV

-99 GAAGLIGNDVV
+99 GAAGLIGNDFV
-110 AKNSLESSAI
+110 AKNSAKDSVE
-120 HSSSSSSSSSSN
+120 N
-132 SAHNMVSAKSQQ
+132 SEDSAKSQQ
-144 AVLVEDA
+144 TTLVEDA
-151 DGGVSEGCVLVDGIP
+151 DGGVSEGCVLVDGVP
-166 VRKARGRVGLVLQDP
+166 VRRARGRVGLVLQDP

-200 MNVPRSEIWDRVRES
+200 MNVPRGEIWDRVRKS
-215 LKKVGLDGLQL
+215 LKEVGLDGLQL
-226 HRATAHLSGGQLQRL
+226 HRSTSHLSGGQMQRL

-271 VGAVRAVLDSTRAT
+271 VGAVRAVLDSTHAT

-297 DMIDRVVVLGLENA
+297 DMIDRVVVLGLENDE
-311 QSTLAANDS
+311 AANGKD
-320 PANKTSES
+320 ANGETVHSE
-328 ASFANNLDTVHDD
+328 TVHDD
-341 DIARAD
+341 DIARAA

-355 DGTPDEVFTRTD
+355 DGTPDEVFNRTD

-380 YKRNAKSSES
+380 YKHNAKSSE
-390 KSSENK
+390 KSSANAESPEN
-396 SSESTESSEKYY
+396 SSASNSSVSNSSTNAESSEKYY
-408 ENCDPA
+408 ENCNPA
-414 EGCGEVLLSTRDL
+414 EGYGEVLLSTKDL
-427 AISHNSEPIAKHINL
+427 AISHNSEPIARHINL

-481 DALAEGTNGT
+481 DALAQGANGT

-543 EELLKRFRLARY
+543 QELLKRFRLARY

-610 DGVSIIVVTHD
+610 GGVSIIVVTHD

-630 RLVELVADT
+630 RLVELVPDAKAEAAEMSAAEASAFEAKST
-639 EVSKNANKSKNAN
+639 EALAVKST
-652 ESKNANKSGE
+652 E
-662 DFASIVDSDA
+662 AS
-672 VSGELVADAS
+672 AS
-682 QKTRVSGEHKS
+682 E
-693 SAALSATT
+693 ALSATT
-701 SATEISRIKV
+701 GATDISRIKV
-711 SAVNNRN
+711 SAVNNRD
-718 EEAKLSSRSP
+718 EEAKLSSKSP
-728 LLASMNPVFRIFGAF
+728 LLASINPVFRIFGAF
-743 IASIPL
+743 AASIPL
-749 LFTLDCVSASIALL
+749 LFTLDCVSASVALL

-834 GIPAI
+834 GVPSI
-839 VTVIGMDATDLADA
+839 VMVIGLDATDLADA

-933 GARSHARVSSV
+933 GARSHARVSRV
-944 HARDWWFL
+944 RARDWWIFA
-952 VVCTLVPSVA
+952 VCAIVPSVA

>member
-1 MPDAAQPAVAE
+1 MPDATQSQE
-12 TDAMNFADSAKAS
+12 S
-25 CMRKAETFLPT
+25 ETFLPT
-36 ASRDNNASNS
+36 DLSDRKSISNASDASRASDNA
-46 SNASNAELSFKNWGY
+46 SNASNAELRFENWGY
-61 RHASRRN
+61 RHASRRA
-68 FAVRGLNL
+68 FAVRGLDL
-76 TIHAGQRV
+76 TIKAGQRV

-99 GAAGLIGNDVV
+99 GAAGLIGNDFV
-110 AKNSLESSAI
+110 AKN
-120 HSSSSSSSSSSN
+120 
-132 SAHNMVSAKSQQ
+132 SAKSQQ
-144 AVLVEDA
+144 TTLVEDA
-151 DGGVSEGCVLVDGIP
+151 DGGVSEGCVLVDGVP
-166 VRKARGRVGLVLQDP
+166 VRRARGRVGLVLQDP

-200 MNVPRSEIWDRVRES
+200 MNVPRNEIWDRVRKS
-215 LKKVGLDGLQL
+215 LKEVGLDGLQL
-226 HRATAHLSGGQLQRL
+226 HRSTSHLSGGQMQRL

-256 DEPTANLDPDGTQQI
+256 DEPTANLDPDGTHQI
-271 VGAVRAVLDSTRAT
+271 VGAVRAVLDSTHAT

-297 DMIDRVVVLGLENA
+297 DMIDRVVVLGLENDE
-311 QSTLAANDS
+311 AANGK
-320 PANKTSES
+320 A
-328 ASFANNLDTVHDD
+328 ANNETVHDD
-341 DIARAD
+341 DIARVA

-355 DGTPDEVFTRTD
+355 DGTPDEVFNRTD

-380 YKRNAKSSES
+380 YKKNVKSSANES
-390 KSSENK
+390 SVSNSSANA
-396 SSESTESSEKYY
+396 ESSEKYY

-414 EGCGEVLLSTRDL
+414 EGYGEVLLSTKDL
-427 AISHNSEPIAKHINL
+427 AISHNSEPIARHINL

-481 DALAEGTNGT
+481 DALAQGANGT

-543 EELLKRFRLARY
+543 QELLKRFRLARY

-610 DGVSIIVVTHD
+610 EGVSIIVVTHD

-630 RLVELVADT
+630 RLVELVPDAKAEAAEMSAA
-639 EVSKNANKSKNAN
+639 EVS
-652 ESKNANKSGE
+652 
-662 DFASIVDSDA
+662 ASEV
-672 VSGELVADAS
+672 
-682 QKTRVSGEHKS
+682 KS
-693 SAALSATT
+693 SEALSATT
-701 SATEISRIKV
+701 GATDISRIKV
-711 SAVNNRN
+711 SAVNNRD
-718 EEAKLSSRSP
+718 EEAKLSSKSP
-728 LLASMNPVFRIFGAF
+728 LLASINPVFRIFGAF
-743 IASIPL
+743 AASIPL
-749 LFTLDCVSASIALL
+749 FFTLDCVSASVALL

-834 GIPAI
+834 GVPSI
-839 VTVIGMDATDLADA
+839 VMVIGLDATDLADA

-923 AMEARGFGGV
+923 AMEARGFGGI
-933 GARSHARVSSV
+933 GARSHARVSRV
-944 HARDWWFL
+944 RVRDWWIFA
-952 VVCTLVPSVA
+952 VCAIVPSVA
-962 VAAALYF
+962 VVTALYF

>member
-1 MPDAAQPAVAE
+1 MPDAAQPAVDKAF
-12 TDAMNFADSAKAS
+12 TADATYSQQ
-25 CMRKAETFLPT
+25 AETFLPT
-36 ASRDNNASNS
+36 DSRDNNAGNAG
-46 SNASNAELSFKNWGY
+46 NASNAGNAELRFENWGY
-61 RHASRRN
+61 RHASRHN

-76 TIHAGQRV
+76 TIQAGQRV

-99 GAAGLIGNDVV
+99 GAAGLIGNDV
-110 AKNSLESSAI
+110 ARKGNAT
-120 HSSSSSSSSSSN
+120 
-132 SAHNMVSAKSQQ
+132 
-144 AVLVEDA
+144 LVEDA
-151 DGGVSEGCVLVDGIP
+151 DGGVSEGRVLVDGVS
-166 VRKARGRVGLVLQDP
+166 VRKARGRVGMVLQDP

-200 MNVPRSEIWDRVRES
+200 MNVPREEIWDRVRES

-226 HRATAHLSGGQLQRL
+226 HRSTSHLSGGQMQRL

-297 DMIDRVVVLGLENA
+297 DMIDRVVVLGLENDED
-311 QSTLAANDS
+311 ANGKDAS
-320 PANKTSES
+320 GKDANSETVHS
-328 ASFANNLDTVHDD
+328 ETVHDD
-341 DIARAD
+341 DIARAA

-355 DGTPDEVFTRTD
+355 DGTPDDVFNRTD

-380 YKRNAKSSES
+380 YKKNVKSSES
-390 KSSENK
+390 KSSENCNP
-396 SSESTESSEKYY
+396 SEGY
-408 ENCDPA
+408 
-414 EGCGEVLLSTRDL
+414 GEVLLSTKDL
-427 AISHNSEPIAKHINL
+427 AISHSSEPIARHINL
-442 EFKAGQITALVG
+442 EFRAGQITALVG
-454 ANGAG
+454 ANGTG

-481 DALAEGTNGT
+481 EALAKGANGAN
-491 DPMKWKSPDLAKRI
+491 PMKWKSPDLAKRI

-530 RTGVSADEARAKA
+530 RTGVPADEARAKA
-543 EELLKRFRLARY
+543 QELLKRFRLARY
-555 AKANPYTLSGGEKR
+555 ANANPYTLSGGEKR

-601 IRLIASLRS
+601 IRLIASLRGE
-610 DGVSIIVVTHD
+610 GVSIIVVTHD
-621 RELVEALGA
+621 RELVEALDA
-630 RLVELVADT
+630 RLVELVPDAKT
-639 EVSKNANKSKNAN
+639 EGA
-652 ESKNANKSGE
+652 E
-662 DFASIVDSDA
+662 
-672 VSGELVADAS
+672 
-682 QKTRVSGEHKS
+682 
-693 SAALSATT
+693 ALSATT
-701 SATEISRIKV
+701 GATDISRIKV
-711 SAVNNRN
+711 SAVNNRS
-718 EEAKLSSRSP
+718 EKPKLSSRSP
-728 LLASMNPVFRIFGAF
+728 LIASMNPVFRIFGAF
-743 IASIPL
+743 AASIPL
-749 LFTLDCVSASIALL
+749 IFTLDCVSASVALV
-763 LEFVIFA
+763 LEFAIFA
-770 CIKLPPWRV
+770 CIKLTPWRV

-834 GIPAI
+834 GIPSI
-839 VTVIGMDATDLADA
+839 VMVIGMDATDLADA
-853 FSQVLHLPDRFVY
+853 FSQVMHLPDRFVY

-944 HARDWWFL
+944 HARDWWIL
-952 VVCTLVPSVA
+952 VVCAIVPLVSVA
-962 VAAALYF
+962 SALYF

>member
-1 MPDAAQPAVAE
+1 MPDATQSQE
-12 TDAMNFADSAKAS
+12 S
-25 CMRKAETFLPT
+25 ETFLPT
-36 ASRDNNASNS
+36 DLSDRKSISNASDASRASDNA
-46 SNASNAELSFKNWGY
+46 SNASNAELRFENWGY
-61 RHASRRN
+61 RHASRRA
-68 FAVRGLNL
+68 FAVRGLDL
-76 TIHAGQRV
+76 TIKAGQRV

-99 GAAGLIGNDVV
+99 GAAGLIGNDFV
-110 AKNSLESSAI
+110 AKN
-120 HSSSSSSSSSSN
+120 
-132 SAHNMVSAKSQQ
+132 SAKSQQ
-144 AVLVEDA
+144 TTLVEDA
-151 DGGVSEGCVLVDGIP
+151 DGGVSEGCVLVDGVP
-166 VRKARGRVGLVLQDP
+166 VRRARGRVGLVLQDP

-200 MNVPRSEIWDRVRES
+200 MNVPRNEIWDRVRKS
-215 LKKVGLDGLQL
+215 LKEVGLDGLQL
-226 HRATAHLSGGQLQRL
+226 HRSTSHLSGGQMQRL

-271 VGAVRAVLDSTRAT
+271 VGAVRAVLDLTHAT

-297 DMIDRVVVLGLENA
+297 DMIDRVVVLGLENDE
-311 QSTLAANDS
+311 AANGK
-320 PANKTSES
+320 A
-328 ASFANNLDTVHDD
+328 ANNETVHDD
-341 DIARAD
+341 DIARVA

-355 DGTPDEVFTRTD
+355 DGTPDEVFNRTD

-380 YKRNAKSSES
+380 YKKNVKSSANES
-390 KSSENK
+390 SVSNSSANA
-396 SSESTESSEKYY
+396 ESSEKYY

-414 EGCGEVLLSTRDL
+414 EGYGEVLLFTKDL
-427 AISHNSEPIAKHINL
+427 AISHNSEPIARHINL

-474 SGEVVAS
+474 SGEVVSS
-481 DALAEGTNGT
+481 DALAQGANGT

-517 CGSVLDEVMLGPL
+517 CRSVLDEVMLGPL

-555 AKANPYTLSGGEKR
+555 ANANPYTLSGGEKR

-589 TFGQDRK
+589 TFGQDHK

-610 DGVSIIVVTHD
+610 EGVSIIVVTHD

-630 RLVELVADT
+630 RLVELVPDVKAEDA
-639 EVSKNANKSKNAN
+639 EVSAA
-652 ESKNANKSGE
+652 EAAGSGASAAEVGTAE
-662 DFASIVDSDA
+662 DV
-672 VSGELVADAS
+672 E
-682 QKTRVSGEHKS
+682 TKS
-693 SAALSATT
+693 SEAKSSEALSATT
-701 SATEISRIKV
+701 GATDISRIKV
-711 SAVNNRN
+711 SAVNNRD
-718 EEAKLSSRSP
+718 EEAKLSSKSP
-728 LLASMNPVFRIFGAF
+728 LLASINPVFRIFGAF
-743 IASIPL
+743 AASIPL
-749 LFTLDCVSASIALL
+749 LFTLDCVSASVALL

-834 GIPAI
+834 GVPSI
-839 VTVIGMDATDLADA
+839 VMVIGLDATDLADA

-933 GARSHARVSSV
+933 GARSHARVSRV
-944 HARDWWFL
+944 RARDWWIFA
-952 VVCTLVPSVA
+952 VCAIVPSVA
-962 VAAALYF
+962 VVAALYF

>member
-1 MPDAAQPAVAE
+1 MPDATQSQE
-12 TDAMNFADSAKAS
+12 S
-25 CMRKAETFLPT
+25 ETFLPT
-36 ASRDNNASNS
+36 DLSDRKSISNASDASRASDNA
-46 SNASNAELSFKNWGY
+46 SNASNAELRFENWGY
-61 RHASRRN
+61 RHASRRA
-68 FAVRGLNL
+68 FAVRGLDL
-76 TIHAGQRV
+76 TIKAGQRV

-99 GAAGLIGNDVV
+99 GAAGLIGNDFV
-110 AKNSLESSAI
+110 AKN
-120 HSSSSSSSSSSN
+120 
-132 SAHNMVSAKSQQ
+132 SAKSQQ
-144 AVLVEDA
+144 TTLVEDA
-151 DGGVSEGCVLVDGIP
+151 DGGVSEGCVLVDGVP
-166 VRKARGRVGLVLQDP
+166 VRRARGRVGLVLQDP

-200 MNVPRSEIWDRVRES
+200 MNVPRSEIWDRVRKS
-215 LKKVGLDGLQL
+215 LKEVGLDGLQL
-226 HRATAHLSGGQLQRL
+226 HRSTSHLSGGQMQRL

-271 VGAVRAVLDSTRAT
+271 VGAVRAVLDSTHAT

-297 DMIDRVVVLGLENA
+297 DMIDRVVVLGLENDE
-311 QSTLAANDS
+311 AANGK
-320 PANKTSES
+320 A
-328 ASFANNLDTVHDD
+328 ANNETVHDD
-341 DIARAD
+341 DIARAA

-355 DGTPDEVFTRTD
+355 DGTPDEVFNRTD

-380 YKRNAKSSES
+380 YKKNVKSSANES
-390 KSSENK
+390 SVSNSSANA
-396 SSESTESSEKYY
+396 ESSEKYY

-414 EGCGEVLLSTRDL
+414 EGYGEVLLSTKDL
-427 AISHNSEPIAKHINL
+427 AISHNSEPIARHINL

-481 DALAEGTNGT
+481 DALTQGANGT

-543 EELLKRFRLARY
+543 QELLKRFRLAGY

-610 DGVSIIVVTHD
+610 EGVSIIVVTHD

-630 RLVELVADT
+630 RLVELVPDVKAEAAEMSAA
-639 EVSKNANKSKNAN
+639 EVS
-652 ESKNANKSGE
+652 
-662 DFASIVDSDA
+662 ASEV
-672 VSGELVADAS
+672 
-682 QKTRVSGEHKS
+682 KS
-693 SAALSATT
+693 SEALSATT
-701 SATEISRIKV
+701 GATDISRIKV
-711 SAVNNRN
+711 SAVNNRD
-718 EEAKLSSRSP
+718 EEAKLSSKSP
-728 LLASMNPVFRIFGAF
+728 LLASINPVFRIFGAF
-743 IASIPL
+743 AASIPL
-749 LFTLDCVSASIALL
+749 FFTLDCVSASVALL

-834 GIPAI
+834 GVPSI
-839 VTVIGMDATDLADA
+839 VMVIGLDATDLADA

-933 GARSHARVSSV
+933 GARSHARVSRV
-944 HARDWWFL
+944 RARDWWIFA
-952 VVCTLVPSVA
+952 VCAIVPSVA
-962 VAAALYF
+962 VVAALYF